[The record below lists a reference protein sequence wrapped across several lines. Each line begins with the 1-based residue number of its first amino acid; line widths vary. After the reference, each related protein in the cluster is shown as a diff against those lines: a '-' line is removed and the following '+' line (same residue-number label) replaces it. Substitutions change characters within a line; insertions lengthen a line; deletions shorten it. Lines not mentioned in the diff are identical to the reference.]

1 MRTPSNH
8 PDLRVIKTKKAIRR
22 AFTELLTEKDID
34 SITIKDIAERAIIN
48 RKTIYNYYR
57 GVYQIVEDI
66 ENGIAADLDTA
77 VRELEQRRDAGDP
90 CLIFRII
97 TGMIEENIEFYGAL
111 LLMNPSSGFAARIRQ
126 MLCERVRQVFARSS
140 EMTPETLN
148 ATVDFAVSGVISV
161 YRSSLRREDG
171 LGRGKLSDIVER
183 MCRSGFSVFI
193 GDGQA

>member
-1 MRTPSNH
+1 M
-8 PDLRVIKTKKAIRR
+8 
-22 AFTELLTEKDID
+22 
-34 SITIKDIAERAIIN
+34 DIAQRVYGIFFNFRNALNTFSTFVSSIMTF
-48 RKTIYNYYR
+48 KTIYNYYR

-111 LLMNPSSGFAARIRQ
+111 LQMNPSSGFAARIRQ
-126 MLCERVRQVFARSS
+126 LLCERVRQVFARSS
-140 EMTPETLN
+140 EMTPETLD

-171 LGRGKLSDIVER
+171 LWRGKLSDIVER

>member
-77 VRELEQRRDAGDP
+77 VRELEQRP
-90 CLIFRII
+90 VPYLSH
-97 TGMIEENIEFYGAL
+97 N
-111 LLMNPSSGFAARIRQ
+111 
-126 MLCERVRQVFARSS
+126 
-140 EMTPETLN
+140 
-148 ATVDFAVSGVISV
+148 
-161 YRSSLRREDG
+161 YRND
-171 LGRGKLSDIVER
+171 RGKYRVLRGAAADESKLRLCDKNKTAAVRASAPGIR
-183 MCRSGFSVFI
+183 AQLRDDSGDARC
-193 GDGQA
+193 DG

>member
-77 VRELEQRRDAGDP
+77 VRELEQRR
-90 CLIFRII
+90 
-97 TGMIEENIEFYGAL
+97 AL
-111 LLMNPSSGFAARIRQ
+111 LQMNPSSGFAARIRQ
-126 MLCERVRQVFARSS
+126 LLCERVRQVFARSS
-140 EMTPETLN
+140 EMTPETLD

-171 LGRGKLSDIVER
+171 LWRGKLSDIVER